1 MECLHK
7 HKYSSEIEY
16 WPAVYKSQLMYWSLS
31 FCCLLLRQ
39 SLLPKDP
46 MVLNVV
52 PILNGKGARIIG
64 VGSSFLELT
73 YLCTK
78 KRQVYVGDY
87 CRKITEPGPSHAA
100 TSLLRALRWL
110 WFIHDASHSPRGGL
124 QALPSGLHVLRS
136 HLLGLI
142 HAAVATHVRPCC
154 HWETQAH
161 YHLKAFGLLLSALH
175 PMSSGIFMSHVL
187 VFLMSFL
194 PNILFLGRS
203 LMISLS
209 KIEPSFPQVLHPP
222 SLLRFFLQVLG
233 LKTYSIL
240 LMACLC
246 HART

>member
-1 MECLHK
+1 MLVTIVE
-7 HKYSSEIEY
+7 
-16 WPAVYKSQLMYWSLS
+16 KSPSQVPVM
-31 FCCLLLRQ
+31 LLRLCSELSGGSDSFTMQ
-39 SLLPKDP
+39 
-46 MVLNVV
+46 VTV
-52 PILNGKGARIIG
+52 PVEA
-64 VGSSFLELT
+64 
-73 YLCTK
+73 CT
-78 KRQVYVGDY
+78 
-87 CRKITEPGPSHAA
+87 
-100 TSLLRALRWL
+100 
-110 WFIHDASHSPRGGL
+110 
-124 QALPSGLHVLRS
+124 ALPSGRHVLRS

-142 HAAVATHVRPCC
+142 HAAVATHVHPCC

-209 KIEPSFPQVLHPP
+209 KIDPSFPQVLHPP

-233 LKTYSIL
+233 LKTHSIL